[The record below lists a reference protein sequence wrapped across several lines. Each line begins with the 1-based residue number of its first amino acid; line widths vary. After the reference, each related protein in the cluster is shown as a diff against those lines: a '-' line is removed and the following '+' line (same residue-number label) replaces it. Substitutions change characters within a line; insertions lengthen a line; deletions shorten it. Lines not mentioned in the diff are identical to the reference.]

1 MAYNEYYL
9 SLFRCF
15 PNLISNPLSKSRWTF
30 IRNYSQKP
38 AGPRSWRWHLEERRV
53 RLAGHATFYRSADEL
68 AALLRRRNCSVL
80 HSGPTAGDPE
90 LAWLLCQR

>member
-1 MAYNEYYL
+1 MKAL
-9 SLFRCF
+9 APGGLL
-15 PNLISNPLSKSRWTF
+15 LIRH
-30 IRNYSQKP
+30 SQKP